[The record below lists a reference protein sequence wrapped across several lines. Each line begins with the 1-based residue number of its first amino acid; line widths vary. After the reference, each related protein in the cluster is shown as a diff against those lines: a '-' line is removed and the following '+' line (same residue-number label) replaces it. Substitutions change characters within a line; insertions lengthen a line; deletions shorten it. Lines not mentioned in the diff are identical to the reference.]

1 MTTIRTDRAVV
12 LTLLVLAFPVSPAF
26 ADKDEEEQR
35 ETDISDSSSERAP
48 AVTTFPDYPRIARRD
63 RIEGEATVCFKI
75 APSGRILEPAILKST
90 HKIFEKPAL
99 RAIKQSS
106 FEPLGPEEELSATRT
121 CRTFRFRLDPVVT
134 SEA

>member
-12 LTLLVLAFPVSPAF
+12 LTLLVLALPVSPAF
-26 ADKDEEEQR
+26 ADEDEEEQP
-35 ETDISDSSSERAP
+35 DISDSSSERAP

-90 HKIFEKPAL
+90 HEIFEKPAL

-121 CRTFRFRLDPVVT
+121 CRTFRFRLDPVAA